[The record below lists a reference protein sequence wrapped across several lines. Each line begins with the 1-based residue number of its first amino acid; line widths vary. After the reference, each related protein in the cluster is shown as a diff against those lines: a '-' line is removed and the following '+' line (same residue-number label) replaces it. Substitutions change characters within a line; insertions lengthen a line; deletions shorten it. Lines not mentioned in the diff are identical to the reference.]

1 MGFEFE
7 SQSEPFGVFNLIQGI
22 SVFIFQLIQS
32 YLDTTN
38 NQTVITYTLIV
49 GAFAAAA
56 HLTTYFFP
64 YSKISTNDEDIDKRN
79 LKVQRFT
86 KDSKMLTESS

>member
-1 MGFEFE
+1 M
-7 SQSEPFGVFNLIQGI
+7 
-22 SVFIFQLIQS
+22 
-32 YLDTTN
+32 
-38 NQTVITYTLIV
+38 YTLIV
-49 GAFAAAA
+49 GAFAATA

-64 YSKISTNDEDIDKRN
+64 YSNISNYNEVIDKRN